1 MAACSARHRSAPS
14 SAVLRVWWAHL
25 VNGRTASGKS
35 GSAQNPSSLSTVRS
49 LWPAVTTTGERSR

>member
-1 MAACSARHRSAPS
+1 M
-14 SAVLRVWWAHL
+14 LRVWWAHL

-35 GSAQNPSSLSTVRS
+35 SAQNPSSLSTVRS